1 MKAPS
6 YQEPDLRQKPRFLVG
21 LRTHLLPLGS
31 ECCMTCAVRGWP
43 RPRVTWFKNDQS
55 LAGDPAVYST
65 DLLGVCSLVIP
76 NVSAEDGGKYK
87 AVAENTLGQAI
98 STATLIVMG
107 ETLPDRGASWPG
119 GGGGG
124 EENQRRS
131 SLLPSGSPQGARPL
145 LEGWA
150 GVRTARFSA
159 WLSMSSVI

>member
-6 YQEPDLRQKPRFLVG
+6 YKEPDLRQKPRFLVG

-107 ETLPDRGASWPG
+107 ETLPDRGASWRGAG
-119 GGGGG
+119 GAA
-124 EENQRRS
+124 RRTRDAAPVC
-131 SLLPSGSPQGARPL
+131 LQGVLKGP
-145 LEGWA
+145 
-150 GVRTARFSA
+150 VPF
-159 WLSMSSVI
+159 